1 LDQFEGILNVDLAL
15 RGFDLKCR
23 ADCLKVLG
31 LRLGGINKG
40 GSLGAPGE
48 CFET

>member
-1 LDQFEGILNVDLAL
+1 VM
-15 RGFDLKCR
+15 
-23 ADCLKVLG
+23 G